1 VRESRECVFQRFT
14 CNERQKPAA
23 CGEVGDAMAEAKPS
37 SIEIRTY
44 RVGFGDC
51 FLLSFV
57 YGRRDRRHVL
67 IDFGTTGLWPKKRK
81 GEPPPPKPPKG
92 LILRPSEYMP
102 KVADDIKAVCT
113 HETDDPRLT
122 AVIATHRH
130 ADHISGFATDG
141 ASGGSGKIIAGL
153 RPRLVLQPW
162 TEDPKAPRNA
172 RSATVGGSRSPKS
185 FTTGLDSMHRI
196 AEVVATPR
204 RIPAVRRLSRS
215 VRVQLG
221 YLGMDNIAN
230 RSAVENLRAMGR
242 AKGAKAEFA
251 RYGDPTALQK
261 LLPGV
266 KVHVLGPPDLTQTET
281 TRKQTSTDPDQFWHL
296 MAGMPSVGLR
306 SASSG
311 GRRAAAN
318 KLPPEARW
326 FSRRLDRMRGQS
338 LLQIVRT
345 LDKQM
350 NNTSLVL
357 LFEVGG
363 KKLLFPGD
371 AQLENWAWAIGD
383 DSASR
388 KAEVQANRR
397 LLADVDVYKVGHHG
411 SLNATP
417 REWLWDNFRKRRPKS
432 KSPMRTLMSTLT
444 GIHGHRASGTEVPR
458 STLKKALESET
469 ALITTQEY
477 KNKMV
482 MDPEVIHLR

>member
-1 VRESRECVFQRFT
+1 
-14 CNERQKPAA
+14 
-23 CGEVGDAMAEAKPS
+23 MASLKPS
-37 SIEIRTY
+37 SVEIRTY

-57 YGRRDRRHVL
+57 YSEKDHRHVL

-81 GEPPPPKPPKG
+81 GEPPPPKRPPG
-92 LILRPSEYMP
+92 LITKPSEHMP
-102 KVADDIKAVCT
+102 KIAEDIRSLCDE
-113 HETDDPRLT
+113 HGDGRLT

-141 ASGGSGKIIAGL
+141 SSGGSGKIIAAL

-162 TEDPKAPRNA
+162 TEDPRAAKDA
-172 RSATVGGSRSPKS
+172 RSATAGGSRSPKS
-185 FTTGLDSMHRI
+185 FTSGLAAMERI
-196 AEVVATPR
+196 AGVVAEPG
-204 RIPAVRRLSRS
+204 RISAGHKLSQS

-230 RSAVENLRAMGR
+230 RSAVENLGKMGK
-242 AKGAKAEFA
+242 AKGASAEFA
-251 RYGDPTALQK
+251 CYGDKTALQK

-266 KVHVLGPPDLTQTET
+266 RVHVLGPPDLTQTET
-281 TRKQTSTDPDQFWHL
+281 IRKQRSKDPDQFWHL
-296 MAGMPSVGLR
+296 MATTPSVGLR
-306 SASSG
+306 ATG
-311 GRRAAAN
+311 GGGKRSRGAP
-318 KLPPEARW
+318 LRPEARW
-326 FSRRLDRMRGQS
+326 FCRRLDLLRGQS
-338 LLQIVRT
+338 LLQIVRA
-345 LDKQM
+345 LDTQM
-350 NNTSLVL
+350 NNTSLIL

-388 KAEVQANRR
+388 KSEVDRNRK

-432 KSPMRTLMSTLT
+432 KRPMQTLMSTLA
-444 GIHGHRASGTEVPR
+444 GVHGHGRSGTEVPR
-458 STLKKALESET
+458 SKLKKALESET
-469 ALITTQEY
+469 TLSNTQTY
-477 KNKMV
+477 KSELSRTAKISV
-482 MDPEVIHLR
+482 